1 MDILQYL
8 KGKKEQTEG
17 RVQHPIAKRNS
28 KFKYNYCLGLGVMA
42 MGNMKAITETREYF
56 EDLLCRIELPRE
68 DYTNIISDINNYFDS
83 KLKDILDNLVSKQD
97 KYQFLADLYLI
108 YEKTLWAQ
116 SYCKQVMA
124 NYEQMMELTRS
135 ETAFF
140 SGFYNLAH
148 KKQLQEARRCY
159 EDFKSEGYEVS
170 YQTLIYLFPEFSL
183 EETYEQDVIIETG
196 KTLLLDKPVTI
207 RGNVTIQNGASLL
220 VRGALLNL
228 EGSIIVD
235 GGRIVIRHS
244 RVVAKGNA
252 RDFLVRIHHTAVVAV
267 ENSYVDCMGLCG
279 FLHQEKGQLSLAD
292 TRILHT
298 AGQRAVV
305 FSGTAAS
312 IRDVSFH
319 TCSNGGLYIQN
330 LAKAVVQSCIFIHCS
345 ENYGGAVYSES
356 LENVKITGCEFQ
368 DCQAKYIGAAIYF
381 KYEKFGQIVK
391 DCHLNGCE
399 PQDTAIFNSYADDI
413 EL

>member
-28 KFKYNYCLGLGVMA
+28 NFKYHYCLGLGVMA
-42 MGNMKAITETREYF
+42 MGNMKAITETKEYF
-56 EDLLCRIELPRE
+56 EDLICRIELPHE

-97 KYQFLADLYLI
+97 KYQFLVDLYLI

-116 SYCKQVMA
+116 SYCKQVMT
-124 NYEQMMELTRS
+124 NYEQMMELTRA
-135 ETAFF
+135 EITFF
-140 SGFYNLAH
+140 STFYNLAH

-170 YQTLIYLFPEFSL
+170 YQTLIYMFPEFSL
-183 EETYEQDVIIETG
+183 EETYEQDVVIETG

-207 RGNVTIQNGASLL
+207 RGNVVIQNGASFL

-244 RVVAKGNA
+244 KVVAKGKA

-267 ENSYVDCMGLCG
+267 ENSYVDCMGICG
-279 FLHQEKGQLSLAD
+279 FLHQEKGQLSLTD

-298 AGQRAVV
+298 ARQRAVV
-305 FSGTAAS
+305 FSGNVAS
-312 IRDVSFH
+312 IRDVSFN
-319 TCSNGGLYIQN
+319 TCGNGALDIQN

-356 LENVKITGCEFQ
+356 LENVKIIDCEFQ
-368 DCQAKYIGAAIYF
+368 NCQAKYIGAAIYF